1 MHNILYIAQYA
12 HYLNVAQYDNSNDD
26 DAIGRQLHKRNR
38 GFFRYFVHELQE
50 RKKIHIFMSKVKHH
64 VVGK

>member
-26 DAIGRQLHKRNR
+26 DAIGRQLHKRNI
-38 GFFRYFVHELQE
+38 GFFGILYMNCKNE
-50 RKKIHIFMSKVKHH
+50 KASIFSCQ
-64 VVGK
+64 